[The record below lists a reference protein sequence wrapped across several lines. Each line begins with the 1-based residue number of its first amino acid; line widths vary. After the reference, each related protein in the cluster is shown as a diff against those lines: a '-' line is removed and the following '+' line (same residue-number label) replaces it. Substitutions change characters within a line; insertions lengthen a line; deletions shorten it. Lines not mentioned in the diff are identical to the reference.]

1 MDASEIVLNRS
12 RDEDGRVVY
21 TAVRLGYVLD
31 HTEILWDPVPRAEL
45 PRVAEWAARELGE
58 DSADSKDKIVF
69 GTAQAGKWVDWVPA
83 WTAPDVPGEVAG
95 P

>member
-1 MDASEIVLNRS
+1 
-12 RDEDGRVVY
+12 
-21 TAVRLGYVLD
+21 
-31 HTEILWDPVPRAEL
+31 
-45 PRVAEWAARELGE
+45 VAEWAARELGE

-83 WTAPDVPGEVAG
+83 WAAPAVPGEVAG